1 MSLGSLFFFKLTN
14 KILCIF
20 DCLMEQM
27 QAVIPIMLLLKRK
40 NKLFTRL
47 KIGYARKPLFSGG
60 SQWIDVIV
68 YCISLML
75 LSNKSTQ
82 AIRLLICIRVVP
94 GFNLGFG
101 TDSRD

>member
-1 MSLGSLFFFKLTN
+1 
-14 KILCIF
+14 
-20 DCLMEQM
+20 
-27 QAVIPIMLLLKRK
+27 MLLLKRK
-40 NKLFTRL
+40 NITFTGL
-47 KIGYARKPLFSGG
+47 KTGYARKPLFSGG
-60 SQWIDVIV
+60 SQWIGAII
-68 YCISLML
+68 YCIRLML

>member
-1 MSLGSLFFFKLTN
+1 
-14 KILCIF
+14 
-20 DCLMEQM
+20 
-27 QAVIPIMLLLKRK
+27 MLALKCK
-40 NKLFTRL
+40 NIVFTRL

-60 SQWIDVIV
+60 NQWIDAFI
-68 YCISLML
+68 YCIRLML

-94 GFNLGFG
+94 GFSLGFG